1 MPVMAA
7 ASTQRAAP
15 PKWNAARLMEYS
27 ERHLSLTARSGV
39 SPEAQL
45 ASRLL
50 ENVVMYRS
58 WEHSH
63 GRLMHAVATAPRQTS
78 PLELRKVTFLTLHR
92 KAPFEYLRDRHITGR
107 ARRQLIQALFGGQQS
122 YGRSLVREHEAYVS
136 SACSLMCADSLCS
149 AVLGDESFCEALEK
163 YESAYAEYYRVYCD
177 SLLAEQSGEV
187 APMSALLPYLRYQ
200 LKIIR
205 DHMLA
210 GAHQRTVLK
219 DLEALYAATGDTQKL
234 PVLRPQG

>member
-63 GRLMHAVATAPRQTS
+63 GRLMHAVATAPRQTA

-92 KAPFEYLRDRHITGR
+92 KAPFEYLRERHITGV
-107 ARRQLIQALFGGQQS
+107 ARRQLIQLLFGTQHS

>member
-1 MPVMAA
+1 MPVTAA
-7 ASTQRAAP
+7 ASRQRTAVP
-15 PKWNAARLMEYS
+15 RWNAARLMEYS
-27 ERHLSLTARSGV
+27 ERHLTLTARSGA

-63 GRLMHAVATAPRQTS
+63 GRLMHLVAAAPRQTAA
-78 PLELRKVTFLTLHR
+78 LELRKVTFLTLHR
-92 KAPFEYLRDRHITGR
+92 KAPFEYLRDRHITGLQ
-107 ARRQLIQALFGGQQS
+107 RRRLIEALFGAQRS
-122 YGRSLVREHEAYVS
+122 YGRALVREHEAYVS
-136 SACSLMCADSLCS
+136 SACSLLCADSLCS
-149 AVLGDESFCEALEK
+149 AVLGDEAFCEALAK

-177 SLLAEQSGEV
+177 SLLAEQSGDL

-210 GAHQRTVLK
+210 GAHQHTVLK
-219 DLEALYAATGDTQKL
+219 DLEALYAASGDTQKL
-234 PVLRPQG
+234 PVLRPQE

>member
-7 ASTQRAAP
+7 ASTQRAP
-15 PKWNAARLMEYS
+15 PPRWTSARLMEYS
-27 ERHLSLTARSGV
+27 ERHLTHTARSGV

-50 ENVVMYRS
+50 ENVALYRS

-63 GRLMHAVATAPRQTS
+63 GRLMQAVAAAPRQTA

-92 KAPFEYLRDRHITGR
+92 KAPFEYLRDRHITGI
-107 ARRQLIQALFGGQQS
+107 ARRQLIQALFGDQQT
-122 YGRSLVREHEAYVS
+122 YGRALVREHEAYVS
-136 SACSLMCADSLCS
+136 SACSLMCADSLCGV
-149 AVLGDESFCEALEK
+149 VLGDEAFCEALEK
-163 YESAYAEYYRVYCD
+163 YENAYGEYYRAYCD
-177 SLLAEQSGEV
+177 SLLAEQAGEI

-210 GAHQRTVLK
+210 GAHKQTIYK
-219 DLEALYAATGDTQKL
+219 DLQALYAATGDTQKV
-234 PVLRPQG
+234 PVLRPPQ